1 MSLTPEPAV
10 MGSETGTRKTWARRL
25 LHLCLAL
32 FTLEIGLFLVI
43 FPWTDRWEFN
53 YFQDAI
59 PALSGL
65 WDEPSFRGAL
75 TGLGLVNVYIACWQV
90 LQALRRG

>member
-1 MSLTPEPAV
+1 MSLTGEPAV
-10 MGSETGTRKTWARRL
+10 IGSETQARKTWPNRVLRI
-25 LHLCLAL
+25 CLAL

-53 YFQDAI
+53 YFQDAFRG
-59 PALSGL
+59 LSEL

-75 TGLGLVNVYIACWQV
+75 TGLGLVNVYIACWQAF
-90 LQALRRG
+90 QALRGR